1 MARQFDIPSY
11 YKSEITSRIKQGR
24 RLIDPKKKDL
34 SPSILDF
41 GGVRFIF
48 ARHFGFCYGV
58 ENAIEIVYKTLEEN
72 PDKRIFLLSEMIH
85 NPNVNTDLQSRG
97 IQFIHTTLG
106 EQLIP
111 WDELT
116 RDDLV
121 VVPAFGTT
129 VEIKEMLTRRGI
141 DFCTYDTTCPF
152 VEKVWTRGGQ
162 IGQQGFTVVIH
173 GKPRHEE
180 TRATFSHSVQQAP
193 TVVVRNREE
202 TLILADII
210 TGKVD
215 RERFFDVFGEN
226 CSEGFDPEIHL
237 DRVGVI
243 NQTTMLASETH
254 EIARLIREA
263 LEERYGTERIADHFA
278 DTSDT
283 LCYASNEN
291 QNATYAMIEKGADV
305 ALVVGGYNSSN
316 TSHLVELCEETISTF
331 FINSSKD
338 ILSDRQ
344 IRHFDLES
352 KSIVATIDWLPAT
365 RPVDIILTCGAS
377 CPDIMLDNVLLRILS
392 FFPDTPPVA
401 EVLAEYEHTVRQP
414 VVSAS

>member
-1 MARQFDIPSY
+1 MARHFNIPSF

-24 RLIDPKKKDL
+24 QLVDPKKKDL
-34 SPSILDF
+34 SPSLLDF
-41 GGVRFIF
+41 GSVRFIF
-48 ARHFGFCYGV
+48 ARHFGFCFGV

-72 PDKRIFLLSEMIH
+72 PDKRIYLLSEMIH
-85 NPNVNTDLQSRG
+85 NPNVNTDLQSKG
-97 IQFIHTTLG
+97 IRFIHTTLG

-116 RDDLV
+116 PDDLV

-193 TVVVRNREE
+193 TVVVRDREE

-210 TGKVD
+210 KGRQGT
-215 RERFFDVFGEN
+215 ERFFEVFGSN

-237 DRVGVI
+237 NRVGVI

-254 EIARLIREA
+254 EIARLINAA
-263 LEERYGTERIADHFA
+263 LEEKYGAAHIDDHFA

-291 QNATYAMIEKGADV
+291 QNATYAMIEQGADV

-316 TSHLVELCEETISTF
+316 TSHLVELCEESISTF

-338 ILSDRQ
+338 ILSERQ
-344 IRHFDLES
+344 IRHFDLE
-352 KSIVATIDWLPAT
+352 KRSIVATIDWLPDT

-377 CPDIMLDNVLLRILS
+377 CPDIMLDDVLLRILS
-392 FFPDTPPVA
+392 FYPDAPAVS
-401 EVLAEYEHTVRQP
+401 EVLSDYERAVLQP

>member
-1 MARQFDIPSY
+1 MARHFNIPSF
-11 YKSEITSRIKQGR
+11 YKSAITSRIKQGR
-24 RLIDPKKKDL
+24 QLVDPKKKDL
-34 SPSILDF
+34 SPSLLDF
-41 GGVRFIF
+41 GSVRFIF
-48 ARHFGFCYGV
+48 ARHFGFCFGV

-72 PDKRIFLLSEMIH
+72 PDKRIYLLSEMIH
-85 NPNVNTDLQSRG
+85 NPNVNTDLQSKG
-97 IQFIHTTLG
+97 IRFIHTTLG

-116 RDDLV
+116 PEDLV

-193 TVVVRNREE
+193 TVVVRDREE

-210 TGKVD
+210 KGRQGK
-215 RERFFDVFGEN
+215 ERFFEVFGSN

-237 DRVGVI
+237 NRVGVI

-254 EIARLIREA
+254 EIARLINAA
-263 LEERYGTERIADHFA
+263 LEEKYGAEHIDDHFA

-291 QNATYAMIEKGADV
+291 QNATYAMIEQGADV

-316 TSHLVELCEETISTF
+316 TSHLVELCEESISTF

-338 ILSDRQ
+338 ILSERQ
-344 IRHFDLES
+344 IRHFDLE
-352 KSIVATIDWLPAT
+352 KRSIVATIDWLPDT

-377 CPDIMLDNVLLRILS
+377 CPDIMLDDVLLRILS
-392 FFPDTPPVA
+392 FYPDASAVS
-401 EVLAEYEHTVRQP
+401 EVLSDYESAVLQP

>member
-1 MARQFDIPSY
+1 MARHFNIPSF

-24 RLIDPKKKDL
+24 QLVDPKKKDL
-34 SPSILDF
+34 SPSLLDF
-41 GGVRFIF
+41 GSVRFIF
-48 ARHFGFCYGV
+48 ARHFGFCFGV

-72 PDKRIFLLSEMIH
+72 PDKRIYLLSEMIH
-85 NPNVNTDLQSRG
+85 NPNVNTDLQSKG
-97 IQFIHTTLG
+97 IRFIHTTLG

-116 RDDLV
+116 PEDLV

-193 TVVVRNREE
+193 TVVVRDREE

-210 TGKVD
+210 KG
-215 RERFFDVFGEN
+215 RQGAERFFEVFGSN

-237 DRVGVI
+237 NRVGVI

-254 EIARLIREA
+254 EIARLINAA
-263 LEERYGTERIADHFA
+263 LEEKYGAEHIDDHFA

-291 QNATYAMIEKGADV
+291 QNATYAMIEQGADV

-316 TSHLVELCEETISTF
+316 TSHLVELCEESISTF

-338 ILSDRQ
+338 ILSERQ
-344 IRHFDLES
+344 IRHFDLE
-352 KSIVATIDWLPAT
+352 KRSIVATIDWLPDT

-377 CPDIMLDNVLLRILS
+377 CPDIMLDDVLLRILS
-392 FFPDTPPVA
+392 FYPDASAVS
-401 EVLAEYEHTVRQP
+401 EVLSDYESAVLQP

>member
-1 MARQFDIPSY
+1 MARHFNIPSF

-24 RLIDPKKKDL
+24 QLVDPKKKDL
-34 SPSILDF
+34 SPSLLDF
-41 GGVRFIF
+41 GSVRFIF
-48 ARHFGFCYGV
+48 ARHFGFCFGV

-72 PDKRIFLLSEMIH
+72 PDKRIYLLSEMIH
-85 NPNVNTDLQSRG
+85 NPNVNTDLQSKG
-97 IQFIHTTLG
+97 IRFIHTTLG

-116 RDDLV
+116 PDDLV

-193 TVVVRNREE
+193 TVVVRDREE

-210 TGKVD
+210 KGRQGT
-215 RERFFDVFGEN
+215 ERFFEVFGSN

-237 DRVGVI
+237 NRVGVI

-254 EIARLIREA
+254 EIARLINAA
-263 LEERYGTERIADHFA
+263 LEEKYGAAHIDDHFA

-291 QNATYAMIEKGADV
+291 QNATYAMIEQGADV

-316 TSHLVELCEETISTF
+316 TSHLVELCEESISTF

-338 ILSDRQ
+338 ILSERQ
-344 IRHFDLES
+344 IRHFDLE
-352 KSIVATIDWLPAT
+352 KRAIVATIDWLPDT

-377 CPDIMLDNVLLRILS
+377 CPDIMLDDVLLRILS
-392 FFPDTPPVA
+392 FYPDAPAVS
-401 EVLAEYEHTVRQP
+401 EVLSDYERAVLQP

>member
-1 MARQFDIPSY
+1 MARQFNIPSY
-11 YKSEITSRIKQGR
+11 YKSEITSRIKKGR
-24 RLIDPKKKDL
+24 QLVDPKKKDL
-34 SPSILDF
+34 APTVLDF
-41 GGVRFIF
+41 DSVRFIF
-48 ARHFGFCYGV
+48 ARHFGFCFGV

-72 PDKRIFLLSEMIH
+72 PDKRIYLLSEMIH
-85 NPNVNTDLQSRG
+85 NPIVNTDLQSRG
-97 IQFIHTTLG
+97 IRFIHTTLG
-106 EQLIP
+106 EQLIS

-116 RDDLV
+116 SDDLV

-173 GKPRHEE
+173 GKPLHEE

-193 TVVVRNREE
+193 TVVVRDREE
-202 TLILADII
+202 THILADII
-210 TGKVD
+210 MGRQRRD
-215 RERFFDVFGEN
+215 RFFEVFGKN
-226 CSEGFDPEIHL
+226 CSAGFNPKIHL

-254 EIARLIREA
+254 EIARLIKDA
-263 LEERYGTERIADHFA
+263 LEDRYGTENIADHFA

-291 QNATYAMIEKGADV
+291 QNATYAMIARGADL

-316 TSHLVELCEETISTF
+316 TSHLAELCEETISTY
-331 FINSSKD
+331 FINSSED
-338 ILSDRQ
+338 ILCESRIQ
-344 IRHFDLES
+344 HFDLGS
-352 KSIVATIDWLPAT
+352 KSVVQTSGWLPASH
-365 RPVDIILTCGAS
+365 PVDIILTCGAS
-377 CPDIMLDNVLLRILS
+377 CPDIMLDDVLLRILS
-392 FFPDTPPVA
+392 FFPGAPKVS
-401 EVLAEYEHTVRQP
+401 EVLSDYENAVLHP

>member
-1 MARQFDIPSY
+1 MARHFNIPSF

-24 RLIDPKKKDL
+24 QLVDPKKKDL
-34 SPSILDF
+34 SPSLLDF
-41 GGVRFIF
+41 GSVRFIF
-48 ARHFGFCYGV
+48 ARHFGFCFGV

-72 PDKRIFLLSEMIH
+72 PDKRIYLLSEMIH
-85 NPNVNTDLQSRG
+85 NPNVNTDLQSKG
-97 IQFIHTTLG
+97 IRFIHTTLG

-116 RDDLV
+116 PEDLV

-193 TVVVRNREE
+193 TVVVRDREE

-210 TGKVD
+210 KGRQGT
-215 RERFFDVFGEN
+215 ERFFEVFGSN

-237 DRVGVI
+237 NRVGVI

-254 EIARLIREA
+254 EIARLINAA
-263 LEERYGTERIADHFA
+263 LEEKYGAEHIDDHFA

-291 QNATYAMIEKGADV
+291 QNATYAMIEQGADV

-316 TSHLVELCEETISTF
+316 TSHLVELCEESISTF

-338 ILSDRQ
+338 ILSERQ
-344 IRHFDLES
+344 IRHFDLE
-352 KSIVATIDWLPAT
+352 KRAIVATIDWLPDT

-377 CPDIMLDNVLLRILS
+377 CPDIMLDDVLLRILS
-392 FFPDTPPVA
+392 FYPDAPAVS
-401 EVLAEYEHTVRQP
+401 EVLSDYERAVLQP

>member
-1 MARQFDIPSY
+1 MARHFNIPSF

-24 RLIDPKKKDL
+24 QLVDPKKKDL
-34 SPSILDF
+34 SPSLLDF
-41 GGVRFIF
+41 GSVRFIF
-48 ARHFGFCYGV
+48 ARHFGFCFGV

-72 PDKRIFLLSEMIH
+72 PDKRIYLLSEMIH
-85 NPNVNTDLQSRG
+85 NPNVNTDLQSKG
-97 IQFIHTTLG
+97 IRFIHTTLG

-116 RDDLV
+116 PDDLV

-193 TVVVRNREE
+193 TVVVRDREE

-210 TGKVD
+210 KGRQGT
-215 RERFFDVFGEN
+215 ERFFEVFGSN

-237 DRVGVI
+237 NRVGVI

-254 EIARLIREA
+254 EIARLINAA
-263 LEERYGTERIADHFA
+263 LEEKYGAEHIDDHFA

-291 QNATYAMIEKGADV
+291 QNATYAMIEQGADV

-316 TSHLVELCEETISTF
+316 TSHLVELCEESISTF

-338 ILSDRQ
+338 ILSERQ
-344 IRHFDLES
+344 IRHFDLE
-352 KSIVATIDWLPAT
+352 KRSIVTSIDWLPDT

-377 CPDIMLDNVLLRILS
+377 CPDIMLDDVLLRILS
-392 FFPDTPPVA
+392 FYPDAPAVS
-401 EVLAEYEHTVRQP
+401 EVLSDYERAVLQP

>member
-1 MARQFDIPSY
+1 MARHFNIPSF

-24 RLIDPKKKDL
+24 QLVDPKKKDL
-34 SPSILDF
+34 SPSLLDF
-41 GGVRFIF
+41 GSVRFIF
-48 ARHFGFCYGV
+48 ARHFGFCFGV

-72 PDKRIFLLSEMIH
+72 PDKRIYLLSEMIH
-85 NPNVNTDLQSRG
+85 NPNVNTDLQSKG
-97 IQFIHTTLG
+97 IRFIHTTLG

-116 RDDLV
+116 PEDLV

-193 TVVVRNREE
+193 TVVVRDREE

-210 TGKVD
+210 KGRQGT
-215 RERFFDVFGEN
+215 ERFFEVFGSN

-237 DRVGVI
+237 NRVGVI

-254 EIARLIREA
+254 EIARLINAA
-263 LEERYGTERIADHFA
+263 LEEKYGAAHIDDHFA

-291 QNATYAMIEKGADV
+291 QNATYAMIEQGADV

-316 TSHLVELCEETISTF
+316 TSHLVELCEESISTF

-338 ILSDRQ
+338 ILSERQ
-344 IRHFDLES
+344 IRHFDLE
-352 KSIVATIDWLPAT
+352 KRAIVATIDWLPDT

-377 CPDIMLDNVLLRILS
+377 CPDIMLDDVLLRILS
-392 FFPDTPPVA
+392 FYPDAPAVS
-401 EVLAEYEHTVRQP
+401 EVLSDYERAVLQP

>member
-1 MARQFDIPSY
+1 MARQFNIPSY
-11 YKSEITSRIKQGR
+11 YKSKITSRIKKGR
-24 RLIDPKKKDL
+24 QLVDPKKKDL
-34 SPSILDF
+34 APTVLDF
-41 GGVRFIF
+41 DSVRFIF
-48 ARHFGFCYGV
+48 ARHFGFCFGV

-72 PDKRIFLLSEMIH
+72 PDKRIYLLSEMIH

-97 IQFIHTTLG
+97 IRFMHTTLG
-106 EQLIP
+106 EQLIS

-116 RDDLV
+116 SEDLV

-173 GKPRHEE
+173 GKPHHEE

-193 TVVVRNREE
+193 TVVVRDREE

-210 TGKVD
+210 MGRQGGD
-215 RERFFDVFGEN
+215 RFFEVFGKN
-226 CSEGFDPEIHL
+226 CSAGFNPEIHL

-254 EIARLIREA
+254 EIARLIKDA
-263 LEERYGTERIADHFA
+263 LEDRYGAENIADHFA

-291 QNATYAMIEKGADV
+291 QNATYAMIARGADL

-316 TSHLVELCEETISTF
+316 TSHLVELCEETISTY
-331 FINSSKD
+331 FINSSQD
-338 ILSDRQ
+338 ILSESRIQ
-344 IRHFDLES
+344 YFDLGS
-352 KSIVATIDWLPAT
+352 KSVVQTSGWLPAS

-377 CPDIMLDNVLLRILS
+377 CPDIMLDEVLLRILS
-392 FFPDTPPVA
+392 FFPDAPNVS
-401 EVLAEYEHTVRQP
+401 EVLSDYENAVLHP

>member
-1 MARQFDIPSY
+1 MARQFNIPSY
-11 YKSEITSRIKQGR
+11 YKSEITSRIKKGR
-24 RLIDPKKKDL
+24 QLVDPKKKDL
-34 SPSILDF
+34 APTVLDF
-41 GGVRFIF
+41 DSVRFIF
-48 ARHFGFCYGV
+48 ARHFGFCFGV

-72 PDKRIFLLSEMIH
+72 PDKRIYLLSEMIH

-97 IQFIHTTLG
+97 IRFIHTTLG
-106 EQLIP
+106 EQLIS

-116 RDDLV
+116 SDDLV

-173 GKPRHEE
+173 GKPLHEE

-193 TVVVRNREE
+193 TVVVRDREE
-202 TLILADII
+202 THILADII
-210 TGKVD
+210 MGRQSRD
-215 RERFFDVFGEN
+215 RFFEVFGKN
-226 CSEGFDPEIHL
+226 CSAGFNPKIHL

-254 EIARLIREA
+254 EIARLIKDA
-263 LEERYGTERIADHFA
+263 LEDRYGTENIADHFA

-291 QNATYAMIEKGADV
+291 QNATYAMIARGADL

-316 TSHLVELCEETISTF
+316 TSHLAELCEETISTY
-331 FINSSKD
+331 FINSSED
-338 ILSDRQ
+338 ILCESRIQ
-344 IRHFDLES
+344 HFDLGS
-352 KSIVATIDWLPAT
+352 KSVVQTSGWLPASH
-365 RPVDIILTCGAS
+365 PVDIILTCGAS
-377 CPDIMLDNVLLRILS
+377 CPDIMLDEVLLRILS
-392 FFPDTPPVA
+392 FFPGAPKVS
-401 EVLAEYEHTVRQP
+401 EVLSDYENAVPHP